1 MVVKDF
7 LGFFS
12 RKKKKKNTSEITMK
26 GNFKGKGKMKAKDRT
41 NVSFM
46 VKKAIRGRNDLNS

>member
-1 MVVKDF
+1 
-7 LGFFS
+7 
-12 RKKKKKNTSEITMK
+12 MK